1 MSGVIRHIVNECLRL
16 ISEHGLNEQQLDKLV
31 SSLSL
36 ELLKLKEGSEWEMIG
51 KGFVE
56 TTLETDGL

>member
-16 ISEHGLNEQQLDKLV
+16 IREHRLNEQQLEELV

-36 ELLKLKEGSEWEMIG
+36 ELLKIKEGSE
-51 KGFVE
+51 
-56 TTLETDGL
+56 